1 MITSV
6 SKYSRYMI
14 TYLVGMTKEQFEELG
29 KPASCFS
36 DLQTPFYK
44 WINNQPKFKF
54 KISTDNWEGDSNGF
68 TYDLSFGFLDKE
80 IYERFKEEFKCFTI
94 L

>member
-6 SKYSRYMI
+6 SKYSRYMV
-14 TYLVGMTKEQFEELG
+14 TYRVGMTRKQFYDIERD
-29 KPASCFS
+29 ASEFL
-36 DLQTPFYK
+36 DLQRPFYK
-44 WINNQPKFKF
+44 WINTQPKFKF
-54 KISTDNWEGDSNGF
+54 KVSTDNWEGDLAGF

-80 IYERFKEEFKCFTI
+80 IYERFKEEFKCFTT